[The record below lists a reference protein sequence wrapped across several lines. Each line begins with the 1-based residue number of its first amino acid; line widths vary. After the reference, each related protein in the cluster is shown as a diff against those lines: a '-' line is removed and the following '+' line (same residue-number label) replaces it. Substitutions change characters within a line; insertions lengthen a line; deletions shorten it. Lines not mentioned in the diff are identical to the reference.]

1 MIVKIINKI
10 LLNLY
15 CLHGIRAFWLTPLN
29 ISFFMASS
37 SPNITFPIINHLI
50 SVKLEGSNYLCWLS
64 QFLPILRGNDL
75 LGIVDGS

>member
-1 MIVKIINKI
+1 MILNIINKI
-10 LLNLY
+10 FLNSY

-29 ISFFMASS
+29 RSFFMASS

-50 SVKLEGSNYLCWLS
+50 SVKLDGSNYLGWLS
-64 QFLPILRGNDL
+64 QFLTILRSNDL

>member
-10 LLNLY
+10 LINLY

-50 SVKLEGSNYLCWLS
+50 SVKLDGSNYLGWVA
-64 QFLPILRGNDL
+64 QFLPILRSNDL
-75 LGIVDGS
+75 LGIIDGS